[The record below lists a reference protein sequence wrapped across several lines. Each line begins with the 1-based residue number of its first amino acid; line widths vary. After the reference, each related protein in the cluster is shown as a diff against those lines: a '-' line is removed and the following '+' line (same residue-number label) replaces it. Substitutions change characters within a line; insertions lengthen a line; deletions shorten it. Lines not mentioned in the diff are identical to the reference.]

1 MSKAI
6 VSRFNGTDCYC
17 EVSLS
22 DITRQGPDCKS
33 LIEKAVIVAPSSLVK
48 NWYNEIHKWLAGK
61 IEPLA
66 IDGGS
71 KSEIDKQL
79 NSFMNTFGRRPVNPV
94 LVRTKSLEPSEIGR
108 NFFISCPRSKLA
120 SCRVLSCES
129 LL

>member
-1 MSKAI
+1 MS
-6 VSRFNGTDCYC
+6 
-17 EVSLS
+17 
-22 DITRQGPDCKS
+22 RQSPDCKP

-48 NWYNEIHKWLAGK
+48 NWYNEIHKWLHGK

-94 LVRTKSLEPSEIGR
+94 LVMMDSVNCKNQLCSLQPD
-108 NFFISCPRSKLA
+108 FVFQISFL
-120 SCRVLSCES
+120 
-129 LL
+129 